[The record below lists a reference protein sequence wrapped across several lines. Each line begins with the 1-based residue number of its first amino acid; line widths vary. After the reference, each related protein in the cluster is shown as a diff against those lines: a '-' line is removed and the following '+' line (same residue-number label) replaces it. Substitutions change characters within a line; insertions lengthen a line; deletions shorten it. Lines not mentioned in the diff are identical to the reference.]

1 MTYLAKLGELTLK
14 LIEENGKMVLDIT
27 AASEKTAR
35 MLNGDIAALRESVGS
50 MNIEVREVTVSA
62 PEEIQENNA
71 QFNMTSQQFSDRQR
85 AFQNQQQQSEKP
97 YYAAGH
103 NGYGP
108 EMVTAD
114 YSGRIKSAVDGLD
127 TYV

>member
-1 MTYLAKLGELTLK
+1 
-14 LIEENGKMVLDIT
+14 MVLDIT

-62 PEEIQENNA
+62 PEEIQEHNA

-85 AFQNQQQQSEKP
+85 AFQNQQQQDDKP
-97 YYAAGH
+97 YYVASH
-103 NGYGP
+103 SVYGA
-108 EMVTAD
+108 EMVPND
-114 YSGRIKSAVDGLD
+114 YAGRIKSAVDGLD
-127 TYV
+127 TYL